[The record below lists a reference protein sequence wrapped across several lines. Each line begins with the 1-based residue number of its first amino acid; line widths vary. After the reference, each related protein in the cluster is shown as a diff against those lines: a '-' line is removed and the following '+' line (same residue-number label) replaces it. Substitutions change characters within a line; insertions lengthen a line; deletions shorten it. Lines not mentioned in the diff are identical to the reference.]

1 MCLSEGESTS
11 SGENEEDDGQD
22 DEVTESFDPDNYYSS
37 SANKLPVVIT
47 DYIEKRF
54 RKCISVDKR
63 RKMFKDNPIPDTPA
77 AKPPQP
83 DDDIVAFLGNDFP
96 NKSDKRLRRIQATTI
111 AAAGPLTTLWSNL
124 VEQDMEKGSGTLVP
138 VEDVLDTVQ
147 RTLSLLGNS
156 VNYIS
161 QARRDLIISQL
172 EFKKKGLGKVM
183 RKACKPDLGNTG
195 SELFGEKF
203 RKTLK
208 SKADSMVAFG
218 KIAERVEQNTK
229 SHNQS
234 FRGGPSTR
242 RYAGG
247 AGRNT
252 KTYQS
257 NQNRQPWI
265 HRPKSYPPKRYFNQN
280 HNQQQKQDP
289 PKAKSFQN

>member
-1 MCLSEGESTS
+1 MRLSDSESAS
-11 SGENEEDDGQD
+11 SGENEEGDEQD

-37 SANKLPVVIT
+37 ANKLPGVVT
-47 DYIEKRF
+47 NYIEKRF

-63 RKMFKDNPIPDTPA
+63 KKMFKDNPIPDTPA

-83 DDDIVAFLGNDFP
+83 DDDIVGNDFP

-124 VEQDMEKGSGTLVP
+124 IEQDMGKGSGTLVP

-147 RTLSLLGNS
+147 RTLSCLGNS

-247 AGRNT
+247 VGRNT
-252 KTYQS
+252 KPYQN
-257 NQNRQPWI
+257 NQNRQPWL

-280 HNQQQKQDP
+280 QQQKQDP
-289 PKAKSFQN
+289 PKAKSFQH